1 MHGIHMLL
9 KTRRQCQQKNMTD
22 AIGGHSHLYVLGAS
36 HEVALLLSTSFG
48 AAYASDNLKK
58 F

>member
-1 MHGIHMLL
+1 MLL